1 MISRSIGA
9 APSIGHATFSD
20 SIQIHRSP
28 NAPLRINGC
37 VSSDQSTAY
46 PQKLSALIAL
56 KVNVDWRENVGK
68 MHLLRKGEFPVA
80 LFSEGGGLRREG

>member
-1 MISRSIGA
+1 M
-9 APSIGHATFSD
+9 
-20 SIQIHRSP
+20 
-28 NAPLRINGC
+28 
-37 VSSDQSTAY
+37 SSDQSAAY

-80 LFSEGGGLRREG
+80 LFSEGGGLRAEGAKDVRYVTCQPIARCVVQQPLLKPLRIHMP